1 MPTHASAMICCFLLD
16 LDSVID
22 ENFRDWVSSQ
32 VFSLKTYVR
41 CFGVGWKVNLHYDL
55 SKGIRLAESLC
66 SGPVC
71 SNPLYPAARAFLPSK
86 PQLQDHRSKTRHWV

>member
-32 VFSLKTYVR
+32 FFSLKTYVR

-55 SKGIRLAESLC
+55 PKGVRLAESLC